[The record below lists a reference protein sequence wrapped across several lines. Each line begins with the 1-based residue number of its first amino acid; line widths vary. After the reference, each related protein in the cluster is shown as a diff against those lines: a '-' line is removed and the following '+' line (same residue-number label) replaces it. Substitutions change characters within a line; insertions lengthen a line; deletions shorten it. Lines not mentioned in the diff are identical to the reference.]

1 MGCNSSSI
9 TSKISAPINKFE
21 NPTNTAEGKPKKL
34 RCVDLTEVTTPGS
47 NCRHESV
54 VEAIEECR
62 KLQSDAFKS
71 SVLSGRPFKQN
82 RKGHWTECHKCRVL
96 FYVKSDGYYE
106 AVPLLM
112 DPSIS
117 SSLASRRVRV
127 NK

>member
-1 MGCNSSSI
+1 MGCSSSSI
-9 TSKISAPINKFE
+9 ATKVSAPSIKF
-21 NPTNTAEGKPKKL
+21 GKQTHLADGQQRKV

-47 NCRHESV
+47 HCSHDSV
-54 VEAIEECR
+54 VQAIEQCR
-62 KLQSDAFKS
+62 KQQAEALKRSI
-71 SVLSGRPFKQN
+71 LTGEPFKKTDRGQ
-82 RKGHWTECHKCRVL
+82 WTECHKCKVL

-112 DPSIS
+112 DPLVS